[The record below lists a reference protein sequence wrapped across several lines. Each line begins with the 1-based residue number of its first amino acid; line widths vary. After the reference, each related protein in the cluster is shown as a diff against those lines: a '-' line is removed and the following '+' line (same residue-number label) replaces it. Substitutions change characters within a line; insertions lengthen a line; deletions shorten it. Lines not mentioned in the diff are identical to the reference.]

1 MRIASSPAAALPSGL
16 LLVLLTSAAHADSA
30 LPSIEEYV
38 VRTAVITL
46 CHPEPDEDD
55 NAYFDLAE
63 EVGRAAFAS
72 MWTELNIAN
81 PRDLEANGMKADRQL
96 QRRLLRAGDDAQKQ
110 IEEKGCAEMERIT
123 APMHA
128 SKP

>member
-1 MRIASSPAAALPSGL
+1 MRIASSPAALRIGL
-16 LLVLLTSAAHADSA
+16 LLVLLASAAHADSA

-46 CHPEPDEDD
+46 CHPAPDEDD
-55 NAYFDLAE
+55 KAYLDLAE

-81 PRDLEANGMKADRQL
+81 PRDLVANGMKADEQL

-110 IEEKGCAEMERIT
+110 IQDKGCAEMERVT
-123 APMHA
+123 AAMQATMP
-128 SKP
+128 